1 MTGDR
6 KPLEVTAAVIRREGR
21 VLICQRPQGKNCAGL
36 WEFPGGKIEP
46 GEEAETCIVRECREE
61 IGVEPEKIR
70 YVASFPNSY
79 EYKGILYKTCDLF
92 FEAEIP
98 EGAELKAQ
106 EGEVLAFEPM
116 RAGSEDEIERIPLAF
131 ESARL
136 ALMENIGKGR
146 KQ

>member
-1 MTGDR
+1 M
-6 KPLEVTAAVIRREGR
+6 
-21 VLICQRPQGKNCAGL
+21 
-36 WEFPGGKIEP
+36 
-46 GEEAETCIVRECREE
+46 RECREE